1 MSGPLVSLLALAV
14 HVLVVLPG
22 AVYVSTNRK
31 PSSAI
36 TLVMAFIFI
45 PVVGI
50 LFSC

>member
-14 HVLVVLPG
+14 HVLV